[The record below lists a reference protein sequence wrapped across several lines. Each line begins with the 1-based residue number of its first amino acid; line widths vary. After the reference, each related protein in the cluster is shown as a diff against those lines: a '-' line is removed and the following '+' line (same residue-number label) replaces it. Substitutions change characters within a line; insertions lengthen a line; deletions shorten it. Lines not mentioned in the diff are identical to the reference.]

1 MFRKVIPRDLLAPA
15 VAEAHA
21 RWVGLPDL
29 GERFAEAVEARVEGE
44 PDPLAAVAQ
53 LALPDLYLVTACLE
67 QHRGALAAFERLV
80 REETTRAVAK
90 LGGSDA
96 RADDVVQDLLLKLL
110 VGEAGRPAKL
120 AAFGGHGALH
130 AWVRVAAVRTAI
142 SLTRRKQELAVE
154 DDALAAIADEADDQ
168 ALAFLKSSYRAEFK
182 TAFAA
187 AFAELPRR
195 SRTVLRLQV
204 IDQLT
209 IEEVGAFYQVSR
221 ATAARHL
228 ADARAELVAGTQKR
242 LATTLGISAEE
253 LGELMRLV
261 ASSLYSTLP
270 RLLRNTDAKP

>member
-1 MFRKVIPRDLLAPA
+1 MISRDLLAPA

-29 GERFAEAVEARVEGE
+29 GDRFGEAVASRVEGE
-44 PDPLAAVAQ
+44 PDQNAAIAQ

-90 LGGSDA
+90 LGGTPA

-110 VGEAGRPAKL
+110 VSEDGRPAKL

-142 SLTRRKQELAVE
+142 SLGRRKQELTVE
-154 DDALAAIADEADDQ
+154 DEALAAIADEGDDQ
-168 ALAFLKSSYRAEFK
+168 ALAFLKSHYRAEFK

-242 LATTLGISAEE
+242 LAATLGISNDE

-270 RLLRNTDAKP
+270 RLLRNTASKP